1 MKTLI
6 VLIFLSIAAI
16 GTAQTVPDSADM
28 KKYVAIREKV
38 SVDMKADELKKADV
52 FKYLGMIDLLNYLI
66 GIEDKKFKDFYKVK

>member
-6 VLIFLSIAAI
+6 ILTFLSFAVICK
-16 GTAQTVPDSADM
+16 AQTAPDSTDI
-28 KKYVAIREKV
+28 KKYISIRDKI